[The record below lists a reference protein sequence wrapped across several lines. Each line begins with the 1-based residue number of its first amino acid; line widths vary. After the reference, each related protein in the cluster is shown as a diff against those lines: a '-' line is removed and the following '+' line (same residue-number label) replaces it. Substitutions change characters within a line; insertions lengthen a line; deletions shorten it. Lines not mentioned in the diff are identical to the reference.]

1 MPLDQGCGR
10 SSAYHATIRMDYS
23 TFFPMTAPVN
33 LSESLWLQN
42 VEHRAKGWVSRN
54 GGATVVCEQ
63 ARVVGPRVP
72 HSRHALF
79 TVHISLF
86 CRRLRCAFLAVNRPS
101 HARFGS
107 LGNDRRRRRVYTRYS
122 ASTPPCLTV
131 RRLVNHRVRLAMIQ

>member
-1 MPLDQGCGR
+1 MPLDQSCGR

-79 TVHISLF
+79 TVHISFF
-86 CRRLRCAFLAVNRPS
+86 CRRLRCAFLAVSVPRFECS
-101 HARFGS
+101 EMTAAAIACIHVIQRARH
-107 LGNDRRRRRVYTRYS
+107 
-122 ASTPPCLTV
+122 CL
-131 RRLVNHRVRLAMIQ
+131 